1 MAFGPGTY
9 EPLLNIIGEDDDARL
24 VPHLLA
30 ACDRHLDEAGL
41 NEQSLLQEFEL
52 GFELIPAEI
61 CAIKVARQKLG
72 LGFPKLEHPL
82 MSTPLANVPTSAS
95 YDYRQ
100 DEELKA
106 PLDYS
111 RYVYADL
118 LKKVRP
124 ENVKITALPPK

>member
-61 CAIKVARQKLG
+61 RAIKVARQKLG
-72 LGFPKLEHPL
+72 LGFPKARASLDEHAARER
-82 MSTPLANVPTSAS
+82 TDVG
-95 YDYRQ
+95 
-100 DEELKA
+100 EL
-106 PLDYS
+106 
-111 RYVYADL
+111 R
-118 LKKVRP
+118 
-124 ENVKITALPPK
+124 LPAG